1 MSDLS
6 NCKKHPIYTQYA
18 ADHNGNIK
26 SYNLESINYC
36 EILNYHKYK
45 CFNYCGRTEIGI
57 IINFFDRCKI
67 IYPLNQFI
75 WECFNGL
82 IPSSCIIKSKDR
94 RLIGELSK
102 LYCIHYNYKI
112 CKCEFNI
119 IIKDIRGNRIV

>member
-6 NCKKHPIYTQYA
+6 YYKKHPIYTQYA

-36 EILNYHKYK
+36 EILNYHKFK
-45 CFNYCGRTEIGI
+45 CFNYCGRIEIGI

-67 IYPLNQFI
+67 IYPVNQFI

-82 IPSSCIIKSKDR
+82 ITSSCIIKSKG
-94 RLIGELSK
+94 RLISPLSELF
-102 LYCIHYNYKI
+102 CIDYNNQPCQ
-112 CKCEFNI
+112 CKFNII

>member
-1 MSDLS
+1 MSDLFYY
-6 NCKKHPIYTQYA
+6 KKHPIYTQYA

-36 EILNYHKYK
+36 EILNYHKFK

-82 IPSSCIIKSKDR
+82 IPYYCIIKSKNR
-94 RLIGELSK
+94 KEIGELSN
-102 LYCIHYNYKI
+102 LYSSHYKI
-112 CKCEFNI
+112 CKCELNI
-119 IIKDIRGNRIV
+119 KIIDIRGNRIG